1 MFEAHL
7 PSSSSAYNQSLL
19 TETAPETYYF
29 SQRYKTELYVWRAS
43 GKRKDA
49 YQYPVETIFFYIEY
63 KDSFNICRSVCIETP
78 AHSPADNLSL
88 LTDCYLPD
96 FSLQHTSTWIA
107 QRKFEG

>member
-7 PSSSSAYNQSLL
+7 PSSSTCHSPSLL
-19 TETAPETYYF
+19 SEEIQEVYYF
-29 SQRYKTELYVWRAS
+29 SQRHKTELYVWRAS

-49 YQYPVETIFFYIEY
+49 YHYPVKTLFFYIEY
-63 KDSFNICRSVCIETP
+63 KDTLNISRFICIETP